1 MLTSDTYDAF
11 GVEKNI
17 SDSDTNVFRYCG
29 EYFDTETGT
38 IYLRARYYNPGT
50 GRFISRDSVTGDIN
64 DPLSLNLYT
73 YCANNPLIY
82 IDPSGNIFEVI
93 SNFLNDA
100 GQFISDTLET
110 AKGYCKSVGD
120 SISAYSGVYVGCG
133 TAAAADGPLPIM
145 DVIAAATVVAVT
157 GYCVYEGVKTYN
169 DATVLPREGTFAKG
183 KDISLSKIKEKST
196 SKSITIAKT
205 KNKSVS
211 QKKEYSVYGLV
222 NSNKDV
228 MYVG

>member
-1 MLTSDTYDAF
+1 M
-11 GVEKNI
+11 
-17 SDSDTNVFRYCG
+17 
-29 EYFDTETGT
+29 
-38 IYLRARYYNPGT
+38 
-50 GRFISRDSVTGDIN
+50 
-64 DPLSLNLYT
+64 
-73 YCANNPLIY
+73 
-82 IDPSGNIFEVI
+82 
-93 SNFLNDA
+93 
-100 GQFISDTLET
+100 
-110 AKGYCKSVGD
+110 
-120 SISAYSGVYVGCG
+120 YVGCG

-228 MYVG
+228 MYVGRTSNLVSAAYRHKQNPYRKKLNLIAFEQNLSYGEARFFEQYYIDYFQTLNRSNKTNNQIRGATEKKYEAYYPEGNSYYQLITGSTENLTYVGG